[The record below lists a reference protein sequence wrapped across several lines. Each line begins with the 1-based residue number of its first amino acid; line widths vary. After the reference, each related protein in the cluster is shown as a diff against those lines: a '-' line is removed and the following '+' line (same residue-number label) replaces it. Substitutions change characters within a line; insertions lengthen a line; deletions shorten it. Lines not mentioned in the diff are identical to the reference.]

1 MSTPAPTNGTNGTT
15 APATTDAQQS
25 EGARFLQLTTRAA
38 TKLLEQWVG
47 PERAAEAK
55 GRIASAFQASAMA
68 ARNPSDFYAATP
80 ASIAHCVAIAA
91 LTGMMPG
98 TGAAA
103 LAYLVP
109 RRPRKGEAPQL
120 QYQLSHRGLAALAR
134 RADLVLLALPCGT
147 QDVLEV
153 TDGEVTRFEPQID
166 EPPVTWDE
174 LRGVVIVVKTSTGQV
189 LFRGWVAKR
198 LIEIR
203 RNGSD
208 SYQFAVKTEWA
219 RRTDPWHVWPIEM
232 SMKTAMHYAVS
243 RGWAV
248 IDDTEAV
255 RALSIDGSG
264 DVIDVTPGGAGNA
277 PALPE
282 ARGPVKL
289 EDILDAGTEGG
300 QGGDAGDQQQA
311 EETGELASDEQRT
324 ALCALIDQADALG
337 GEGKGM
343 SALATAV
350 PDTELE
356 DLTVAQFEAAEKFLA
371 ATIKELK
378 AKQAAAAG
386 NRGAAPKAGGAKQ
399 GELV

>member
-1 MSTPAPTNGTNGTT
+1 MSTSAPTNGTT

-25 EGARFLQLTTRAA
+25 EGARFLRLTTTTAA
-38 TKLLEQWVG
+38 KLLEQWVG

-91 LTGMMPG
+91 LTGMMPS

-103 LAYLVP
+103 LAYLVL
-109 RRPRKGEAPQL
+109 RRPRKGEPPQL

-134 RADLVLLALPCGT
+134 RADLVLLALPCGVT
-147 QDVLEV
+147 DVIEV

-166 EPPVTWDE
+166 EPPVTWEE

-198 LIEIR
+198 LVQIR
-203 RNGSD
+203 RDGSD
-208 SYQFAVKTEWA
+208 SYQYAVKNEWA
-219 RRTDPWHVWPIEM
+219 RRTDPWHVWPVEM
-232 SMKTAMHYAVS
+232 AMKTAMHYAIS

-255 RALSIDGSG
+255 RALSIDGGG
-264 DVIDVTPGGAGNA
+264 DAIDITPSGAGGNT

-282 ARGPVKL
+282 TRGPVKL

-300 QGGDAGDQQQA
+300 DGGENGDGDAP
-311 EETGELASDEQRT
+311 ETGELASDEQKGH
-324 ALCALIDQADALG
+324 LSALIDQVDALG

-343 SALATAV
+343 SAFASAV
-350 PDTELE
+350 PDTDLD
-356 DLTVAQFEAAEKFLA
+356 DLTVAQAETAEKFLN
-371 ATIKELK
+371 ATIKELR
-378 AKQAAAAG
+378 AKQAAAQKQQ
-386 NRGAAPKAGGAKQ
+386 PKAGGAKQ